1 MALPTVLDVCRQV
14 GANTTPL
21 KTALAQLSPVPM
33 VARARSTIRDRFAG
47 WSRPDPLAVL
57 GCLLVLGAFWLLG
70 SPVGPGGPADLD
82 VGSVLSVG
90 LAAGLGVCLAV
101 LAAGPLAGFVVGHVL
116 LLVVRPDPEPAA
128 ILVAEAALGTLLL
141 AAVSGGRG
149 TDGRARWTT
158 RLLTALT
165 FVALGA
171 FLVVVAELLEPL
183 WAVATVLV
191 GAVALCA
198 YALHRY
204 ELVTLGLV
212 GEAADE

>member
-1 MALPTVLDVCRQV
+1 MAFPTGLVVCQQV

-33 VARARSTIRDRFAG
+33 VARARSTIRDRFAE

-57 GCLLVLGAFWLLG
+57 GCLLALGAFWLLG
-70 SPVGPGGPADLD
+70 SPVSPGGALD
-82 VGSVLSVG
+82 VGTIVSVG

-101 LAAGPLAGFVVGHVL
+101 LTAGPLAGFVVGHVL
-116 LLVVRPDPEPAA
+116 LFVVRPDPEPAA
-128 ILVAEAALGTLLL
+128 ILVAEAALGTLLV
-141 AAVSGGRG
+141 AAVSGGRA
-149 TDGRARWTT
+149 TDGRTRWLT

-183 WAVATVLV
+183 WAIAGVLV
-191 GAVALCA
+191 GTVALCA

-212 GEAADE
+212 AEAADE